1 MKTKQISIIFCL
13 LFSVYTV
20 NAQYTETINSNRPG
34 FSQGAFSVGKKVLQL
49 EAGFGYGTEKHS
61 LKQTETNV
69 FIVDYNIRYGVWKE
83 ELEVSLTG
91 GFRSNTITDNS
102 SANSFEYKES
112 NFTSN
117 TLGAKYLFFDPYR
130 KKEIEKPNLYSWKA
144 NNSFQWRDLVPAIS
158 VYAGANFDAKDNP
171 LTHLQNNTSVIETG
185 IEISPTIAIATQNNW
200 GSWVF
205 VVNIIGDR
213 VTLDEASYSYILT
226 LTHTFNAKMSAFLE
240 NQGISSDLYADQIFR
255 GGAAY
260 LFSQDFQI
268 DASILMNFKDT
279 PSRFMGRI
287 GVSYR
292 FDMHEKDEYIED
304 KGKAGRDK
312 KKEEKGANKKDK
324 KKKKNKRKDS
334 IDFEE
339 DDDGSGI

>member
-1 MKTKQISIIFCL
+1 MKATQNSILLIL
-13 LFSVYTV
+13 LFNFFSVS
-20 NAQYTETINSNRPG
+20 AQYTETINSNRPG
-34 FSQGAFSVGKKVLQL
+34 FSQGAFSVGKKILQL
-49 EAGFGYGTEKHS
+49 ETGFGYGTEDHR
-61 LKQTETNV
+61 LKNTETNV
-69 FIVDYNIRYGVWKE
+69 FLIDYNIRYGVWKE

-91 GFRSNTITDNS
+91 GFRSENISDKNGTNGD
-102 SANSFEYKES
+102 YKVS

-130 KKEIEKPNLYSWKA
+130 KKELEKPNLYSWKA
-144 NNSFQWRDLVPAIS
+144 NNSFHWRDLVPAIS
-158 VYAGANFDAKDNP
+158 IYAGANFDAKDNP
-171 LTHLQNNTSVIETG
+171 LTHIQNNISVIETG
-185 IEISPTIAIATQNNW
+185 IEISPTVAIATQNNW

-240 NQGISSDLYADQIFR
+240 NQGISSDFYADQIFR
-255 GGAAY
+255 GGVAY
-260 LFSQDFQI
+260 LFNQDFQI

-279 PSRFMGRI
+279 PSRFMGRLGI
-287 GVSYR
+287 SYR

-304 KGKAGRDK
+304 KGKAGREK
-312 KKEEKGANKKDK
+312 KKEEKGANKKDE

-334 IDFEE
+334 IDFE
-339 DDDGSGI
+339 DDGDDGSL